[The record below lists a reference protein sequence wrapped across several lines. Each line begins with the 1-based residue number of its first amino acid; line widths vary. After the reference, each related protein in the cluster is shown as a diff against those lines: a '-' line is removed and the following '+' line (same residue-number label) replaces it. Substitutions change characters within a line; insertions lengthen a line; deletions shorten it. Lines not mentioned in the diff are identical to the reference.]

1 MAVMC
6 ANVMHRH
13 QFFFI
18 VRLGTVLTLD
28 GTSPG
33 LDVSEYLDE
42 LIMATLDPDPAKRPD
57 SWRKLIV
64 CIDRVRN
71 GRRMIRPV

>member
-1 MAVMC
+1 MAAMC
-6 ANVMHRH
+6 ANIIH
-13 QFFFI
+13 QHHFFFI

-42 LIMATLDPDPAKRPD
+42 LIMATLDADPPNA
-57 SWRKLIV
+57 LTV
-64 CIDRVRN
+64 GEN
-71 GRRMIRPV
+71 